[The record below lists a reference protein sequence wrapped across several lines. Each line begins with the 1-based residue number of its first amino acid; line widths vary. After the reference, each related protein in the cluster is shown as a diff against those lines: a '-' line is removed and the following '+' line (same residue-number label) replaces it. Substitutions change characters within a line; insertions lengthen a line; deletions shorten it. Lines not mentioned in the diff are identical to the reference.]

1 MRALLKSPIVRQN
14 PIVSNKNVQF
24 KIGIE
29 GIQREVGVEC
39 EYRMSENTQLTFQ
52 DLGLSP
58 EVLEAVKHVG
68 YETPSPIQAE
78 TIPHLLNGDDVLGI
92 AQTGTGKTAAFAL
105 PTLCHL
111 DPKVNSPQVLVL
123 TPTRELA
130 IQVAEAFTTYAE
142 LMKGFHVL
150 PIYGGQDFRT
160 QLRALKRG
168 VHVVVGTPGRVMD
181 HMRRETLDLSNL
193 KTIVLDEADEMLRM
207 GFIDDVE
214 WVMEH
219 VPDQAQV
226 ALFSATMPAPILKVT
241 QNYLKDPK
249 EVRIKPKTAS
259 HSNITQQYW
268 IVNNNQK
275 LDVLTRFLELTSFD
289 GMIIF
294 VKTRQSTS
302 ELADK
307 LSARGYAAA
316 ALNGDMNQSHREQC
330 IESLKAGRLDI
341 LIATDVAAR
350 GIDVERVS
358 HVINYDLPYDVESY
372 VHRVGRT
379 GRAGRKG
386 DAVLFATPRERRLL
400 KTIERETK
408 QTILPYEP
416 PSNEE
421 VTKLRVAAFKERIAD
436 NLGSQDLEF
445 FQQLAYEFAS
455 EHSMDM
461 AEVAGALLFMAQQEA
476 PLQVSGSSMPGH
488 NNADDRGRDRR
499 DRGERGERGGR
510 GRDTGVPMQAY
521 RIEVGR
527 EHKVTPKD
535 IVGAIANEANISSK
549 YIGNIKILPAF
560 SVVELPADMPAETSE
575 ILKKARV
582 RNKELDIK
590 VDPRGGDGLGEGG
603 RGRRD
608 GGRGRRD
615 DRGGRGRRDDRGG
628 RGRRDGGA
636 GRGRGGEGHRGR
648 RDGGRGRG
656 GNNE

>member
-1 MRALLKSPIVRQN
+1 MTE
-14 PIVSNKNVQF
+14 NVTPKF
-24 KIGIE
+24 
-29 GIQREVGVEC
+29 V
-39 EYRMSENTQLTFQ
+39 
-52 DLGLSP
+52 DLGLTP
-58 EVLEAVKHVG
+58 AVLEAVQHVG

-78 TIPHLLNGDDVLGI
+78 CIPHILNGDDILGI

-111 DPKVNSPQVLVL
+111 DPSINSPQILVL
-123 TPTRELA
+123 APTRELA

-142 LMKGFHVL
+142 KLDGFHVL

-193 KTIVLDEADEMLRM
+193 KTVVLDEADEMLRM

-214 WVMEH
+214 WIMDH
-219 VPDQAQV
+219 VPSEAQI

-241 QNYLKDPK
+241 KQYLKNPK

-275 LDVLTRFLELTSFD
+275 LDVLTRLLELTEFD

-294 VKTRQSTS
+294 TKTRQATS

-307 LSARGYAAA
+307 LSARGHAAA

-330 IESLKAGRLDI
+330 IESLKSGRLDI
-341 LIATDVAAR
+341 IIATDVAAR

-386 DAVLFATPRERRLL
+386 NAILFATPRERRLL

-416 PSNEE
+416 PTNEE
-421 VTKLRVAAFKERIAD
+421 VTQLRVAAFKERIAD
-436 NLGSQDLEF
+436 VIGGQDLDF
-445 FQQLAYEFAS
+445 FTNLVNEYAE
-455 EHSMDM
+455 EHGQDLG
-461 AEVAGALLFMAQQEA
+461 EVAAALAFMAQQEA
-476 PLQVSGSSMPGH
+476 PLQVTGKGMPG
-488 NNADDRGRDRR
+488 NNKFEDRNSRDRNGRDR
-499 DRGERGERGGR
+499 DRGERGGR

-527 EHKVTPKD
+527 EHGVTPKD

-549 YIGNIKILPAF
+549 FIGNIKLMPNF
-560 SVVELPADMPAETSE
+560 SVVELPADMPTETAEQ
-575 ILKKARV
+575 LKKTRV
-582 RNKELDIK
+582 RNQQLDIK
-590 VDPRGGDGLGEGG
+590 VDPRGGQGVGDRG
-603 RGRRD
+603 GRRD
-608 GGRGRRD
+608 GGGRGRGRD
-615 DRGGRGRRDDRGG
+615 DRGGRGRGG
-628 RGRRDGGA
+628 NRDGN
-636 GRGRGGEGHRGR
+636 RGRGGEGHRGR
-648 RDGGRGRG
+648 RNDRKPRD
-656 GNNE
+656 

>member
-1 MRALLKSPIVRQN
+1 MTE
-14 PIVSNKNVQF
+14 NVTPKF
-24 KIGIE
+24 
-29 GIQREVGVEC
+29 V
-39 EYRMSENTQLTFQ
+39 
-52 DLGLSP
+52 DLGLTP
-58 EVLEAVKHVG
+58 EVLEAVQHVG

-78 TIPHLLNGDDVLGI
+78 CIPHILNGEDILGI

-111 DPKVNSPQVLVL
+111 DPAVNSPQILVL
-123 TPTRELA
+123 APTRELA

-142 LMKGFHVL
+142 KLPGFHVL

-193 KTIVLDEADEMLRM
+193 KTVVLDEADEMLRM

-214 WVMEH
+214 WIMEH
-219 VPDQAQV
+219 VPKQAQI

-241 QNYLKDPK
+241 KQYLKNPK

-275 LDVLTRFLELTSFD
+275 LDVLTRLLELTEFD

-294 VKTRQSTS
+294 TKTRQATS

-307 LSARGYAAA
+307 LSARGHAAA

-330 IESLKAGRLDI
+330 IESLKSGRLDI
-341 LIATDVAAR
+341 IIATDVAAR

-386 DAVLFATPRERRLL
+386 NAILFATPRERRLL

-421 VTKLRVAAFKERIAD
+421 VTQLRTAAFKEKIAD
-436 NLGSQDLEF
+436 VIAGQDLSF
-445 FQQLAYEFAS
+445 FQDLIEQFAAESNQEGLDIAAALA
-455 EHSMDM
+455 
-461 AEVAGALLFMAQQEA
+461 FMAQQEA
-476 PLQVSGSSMPGH
+476 PLQVTGRGMPG
-488 NNADDRGRDRR
+488 NNKFEDRNSRDRDRGGRDRSSR
-499 DRGERGERGGR
+499 DP
-510 GRDTGVPMQAY
+510 GVPMQAY

-527 EHKVTPKD
+527 EHGVSPKD

-549 YIGNIKILPAF
+549 FIGNIKLMPNF
-560 SVVELPADMPAETSE
+560 SVVELPADMPTETQQK
-575 ILKKARV
+575 LKQTKV
-582 RNKELDIK
+582 RNQVLDIK
-590 VDPRGGDGLGEGG
+590 VDPRGGQGVGG
-603 RGRRD
+603 RG
-608 GGRGRRD
+608 RD
-615 DRGGRGRRDDRGG
+615 DRGGRGRPRRNDRNDRGAK
-628 RGRRDGGA
+628 GGK

-648 RDGGRGRG
+648 RNDS
-656 GNNE
+656 

>member
-1 MRALLKSPIVRQN
+1 MT
-14 PIVSNKNVQF
+14 
-24 KIGIE
+24 
-29 GIQREVGVEC
+29 
-39 EYRMSENTQLTFQ
+39 ENTSPKFA
-52 DLGLSP
+52 DLGLS
-58 EVLEAVKHVG
+58 EAVLEAVQHVG

-78 TIPHLLNGDDVLGI
+78 TIPHLLNGHDVLGI

-111 DPKVNSPQVLVL
+111 DPSVNAPQVLVL

-142 LMKGFHVL
+142 KLKGFHVL

-219 VPDQAQV
+219 VPSESQV

-259 HSNITQQYW
+259 HSNITQRFW

-275 LDVLTRFLELTSFD
+275 LDVLTRYLELTEFD

-341 LIATDVAAR
+341 IIATDVAAR

-358 HVINYDLPYDVESY
+358 HVVNFDLPFDVESY

-386 DAVLFATPRERRLL
+386 DAILFAAPREKRLL
-400 KTIERETK
+400 KNIERETK

-421 VTKLRVAAFKERIAD
+421 VTQLRVAAFKERIAD
-436 NLGSQDLEF
+436 VMGSKDLDF
-445 FQQLAYEFAS
+445 FQQLVTDFAT
-455 EHSMDM
+455 EHQM
-461 AEVAGALLFMAQQEA
+461 EVAEAAAALAFMAQEEA
-476 PLQVSGSSMPGH
+476 PLQVSGAALPGS
-488 NNADDRGRDRR
+488 NRVDDRR
-499 DRGERGERGGR
+499 DRKERGERGERGDR
-510 GRDTGVPMQAY
+510 RDPGVPMQAY

-527 EHKVTPKD
+527 EHNVSPKE
-535 IVGAIANEANISSK
+535 IVGAIANEANLSSK
-549 YIGNIKILPAF
+549 YIGNIKIMPAF
-560 SVVELPADMPAETSE
+560 TIVELPADMPNETE
-575 ILKKARV
+575 QVLKKVRV
-582 RNKELDIK
+582 RNRQLDIK
-590 VDPRGGDGLGEGG
+590 VDPRGGEGVG
-603 RGRRD
+603 RQ
-608 GGRGRRD
+608 GRGRRD
-615 DRGGRGRRDDRGG
+615 DRGGRGRDDRG
-628 RGRRDGGA
+628 

-648 RDGGRGRG
+648 RSDSRGGEGHRGRRNESRG
-656 GNNE
+656 GNR

>member
-1 MRALLKSPIVRQN
+1 MTDKVIEPQPEAAEVAQLK
-14 PIVSNKNVQF
+14 F
-24 KIGIE
+24 A
-29 GIQREVGVEC
+29 
-39 EYRMSENTQLTFQ
+39 

-58 EVLEAVKHVG
+58 EVLNAVTSVG

-78 TIPHLLNGDDVLGI
+78 CIPHILNGDDVLGI

-105 PTLCHL
+105 PALCKL
-111 DPKVNSPQVLVL
+111 DAKINSPQILVL

-142 LMKGFHVL
+142 KLKGFHVL

-160 QLRALKRG
+160 QLRSLKRG

-193 KTIVLDEADEMLRM
+193 KMVILDEADEMLRM

-214 WVMEH
+214 WIMES
-219 VPDQAQV
+219 VAKNTQI
-226 ALFSATMPAPILKVT
+226 ALFSATMPAQILKVT
-241 QNYLKDPK
+241 KNYLKNPK

-275 LDVLTRFLELTSFD
+275 LDVLTRILELIQFD

-330 IESLKAGRLDI
+330 IESLKSGRLDI
-341 LIATDVAAR
+341 VIATDVAAR

-386 DAVLFATPRERRLL
+386 NAILFASPRERRLL

-408 QTILPYEP
+408 QTILPYEA

-421 VTKLRVAAFKERIAD
+421 VTQLRVAGFKEKMTEA
-436 NLGSQDLEF
+436 LSSQDLEF
-445 FQQLAYEFAS
+445 FNKLVADFAA
-455 EHSMDM
+455 EHEMDVS
-461 AEVAGALLFMAQQEA
+461 EVAGALAFLAQQET
-476 PLQVSGSSMPGH
+476 PLQLTGRSMPGN
-488 NNADDRGRDRR
+488 NNADDRSGDRGGRDRDRGDRGGRERGGR
-499 DRGERGERGGR
+499 DRGERSERGPR
-510 GRDTGVPMQAY
+510 TDRDPGVKMQAY

-527 EHKVTPKD
+527 EHGATPRD
-535 IVGAIANEANISSK
+535 IVGAIANEANLSSK
-549 YIGNIKILPAF
+549 FIGNIKLMPNF
-560 SVVELPADMPAETSE
+560 SVVELPADMPAEVQKQ
-575 ILKKARV
+575 LKQTRI
-582 RNKELDIK
+582 RNQPLDLK
-590 VDPRGGDGLGEGG
+590 VDPRGGEGVG
-603 RGRRD
+603 AREERG
-608 GGRGRRD
+608 
-615 DRGGRGRRDDRGG
+615 
-628 RGRRDGGA
+628 GRRDGGA
-636 GRGRGGEGHRGR
+636 GRPRREGGASRGRGGEGHRGQ
-648 RDGGRGRG
+648 RDGGSRGSSRSG
-656 GNNE
+656 SRD

>member
-1 MRALLKSPIVRQN
+1 MTE
-14 PIVSNKNVQF
+14 NVTPQPEAEAATEIKF
-24 KIGIE
+24 A
-29 GIQREVGVEC
+29 
-39 EYRMSENTQLTFQ
+39 

-58 EVLEAVKHVG
+58 SVLEAVKSVG

-78 TIPHLLNGDDVLGI
+78 CIPHILNGDDVLGI

-105 PTLCHL
+105 PALCHL
-111 DPKVNSPQVLVL
+111 DASINSPQVLVL

-142 LMKGFHVL
+142 KLSGFHVL

-160 QLRALKRG
+160 QLRSLKRG

-193 KTIVLDEADEMLRM
+193 KMVILDEADEMLRM

-214 WVMEH
+214 WIMEH
-219 VPDQAQV
+219 VPKQAQI

-241 QNYLKDPK
+241 KNYLKNPK

-275 LDVLTRFLELTSFD
+275 LDVLTRILELIQFD

-330 IESLKAGRLDI
+330 IESLKSGRLDI
-341 LIATDVAAR
+341 IIATDVAAR

-358 HVINYDLPYDVESY
+358 HVVNYDLPYDVESY

-386 DAVLFATPRERRLL
+386 NAILFAAPRERRLL

-421 VTKLRVAAFKERIAD
+421 VTQLRVAAFKEKISDA
-436 NLGSQDLEF
+436 LGSQELEF
-445 FQQLAYEFAS
+445 FQKLVVEFAE
-455 EHSMDM
+455 EHQMDVG
-461 AEVAGALLFMAQQEA
+461 EVAGALAYLAQADA
-476 PLQVSGSSMPGH
+476 PLQLKGKGMPGH
-488 NNADDRGRDRR
+488 NNGDDRGAGRGREGGRDRGDRNERGRGRDR
-499 DRGERGERGGR
+499 DPGMK
-510 GRDTGVPMQAY
+510 MQAY

-527 EHKVTPKD
+527 EHGVQPKD
-535 IVGAIANEANISSK
+535 IVGAIANEANISSRF
-549 YIGNIKILPAF
+549 IGNIKLAPNF
-560 SVVELPADMPAETSE
+560 SIVELPADMPADVQQQ
-575 ILKKARV
+575 LKQTKI
-582 RNKELDIK
+582 RNQVLDIK
-590 VDPRGGDGLGEGG
+590 VDPRGGEGVGRREERGGRRSGGG
-603 RGRRD
+603 RGRDER
-608 GGRGRRD
+608 GGRGRD
-615 DRGGRGRRDDRGG
+615 DRGGRGRDDRGGRSRDDRGG
-628 RGRRDGGA
+628 RSG
-636 GRGRGGEGHRGR
+636 GGEGHRGK
-648 RDGGRGRG
+648 RDSSRGK
-656 GNNE
+656 ND

>member
-1 MRALLKSPIVRQN
+1 MTE
-14 PIVSNKNVQF
+14 NVTPKF
-24 KIGIE
+24 
-29 GIQREVGVEC
+29 V
-39 EYRMSENTQLTFQ
+39 
-52 DLGLSP
+52 DLGLTP
-58 EVLEAVKHVG
+58 AVLEAVQHVG

-78 TIPHLLNGDDVLGI
+78 CIPHILNGDDILGI

-111 DPKVNSPQVLVL
+111 DPSINSPQILVL
-123 TPTRELA
+123 APTRELA

-142 LMKGFHVL
+142 KLDGFHVL

-193 KTIVLDEADEMLRM
+193 KTVVLDEADEMLRM

-214 WVMEH
+214 WIMEH
-219 VPDQAQV
+219 VPSEAQI

-241 QNYLKDPK
+241 KQYLKNPK

-275 LDVLTRFLELTSFD
+275 LDVLTRLLELTEFD

-294 VKTRQSTS
+294 TKTRQATS

-307 LSARGYAAA
+307 LSARGHAAA

-330 IESLKAGRLDI
+330 IESLKSGRLDI
-341 LIATDVAAR
+341 IIATDVAAR

-386 DAVLFATPRERRLL
+386 NAILFATPRERRLL

-416 PSNEE
+416 PTNEE
-421 VTKLRVAAFKERIAD
+421 VTQLRVAAFKERIAD
-436 NLGSQDLEF
+436 VIGGQDLDF
-445 FQQLAYEFAS
+445 FTNLVNEYAE
-455 EHSMDM
+455 EHGQELG
-461 AEVAGALLFMAQQEA
+461 EVAAALAFMAQQEA
-476 PLQVSGSSMPGH
+476 PLQVTGKGMPG
-488 NNADDRGRDRR
+488 NNKFEDRNSRDRNGRDR
-499 DRGERGERGGR
+499 DRGERGGR

-527 EHKVTPKD
+527 EHGVTPKD

-549 YIGNIKILPAF
+549 FIGNIKLMPNF
-560 SVVELPADMPAETSE
+560 SVVELPADMPTETAEQ
-575 ILKKARV
+575 LKKTRV
-582 RNKELDIK
+582 RNQQLDIK
-590 VDPRGGDGLGEGG
+590 VDPRGGQGVGERG
-603 RGRRD
+603 GRRD
-608 GGRGRRD
+608 GGGRGRGRD
-615 DRGGRGRRDDRGG
+615 DRGGRGRGG
-628 RGRRDGGA
+628 NRDGN
-636 GRGRGGEGHRGR
+636 RGRGGEGHRGR
-648 RDGGRGRG
+648 RNDRKPRD
-656 GNNE
+656 

>member
-1 MRALLKSPIVRQN
+1 MTDKVVTPQPEAAEVAQLK
-14 PIVSNKNVQF
+14 F
-24 KIGIE
+24 A
-29 GIQREVGVEC
+29 
-39 EYRMSENTQLTFQ
+39 

-58 EVLEAVKHVG
+58 EVLNAVTSVG

-78 TIPHLLNGDDVLGI
+78 CIPHILNGDDVLGI

-105 PTLCHL
+105 PALCKL
-111 DPKVNSPQVLVL
+111 DAKINSPQVLVL

-142 LMKGFHVL
+142 KLKGFHVL

-160 QLRALKRG
+160 QLRSLKRG

-193 KTIVLDEADEMLRM
+193 KMVILDEADEMLRM

-214 WVMEH
+214 WIMES
-219 VPDQAQV
+219 VAKNTQI
-226 ALFSATMPAPILKVT
+226 ALFSATMPAQILKVT
-241 QNYLKDPK
+241 KNYLKSPK

-275 LDVLTRFLELTSFD
+275 LDVLTRILELIQFD

-330 IESLKAGRLDI
+330 IESLKSGRLDI
-341 LIATDVAAR
+341 VIATDVAAR

-386 DAVLFATPRERRLL
+386 NAILFASPRERRLL

-408 QTILPYEP
+408 QTILPYEA

-421 VTKLRVAAFKERIAD
+421 VTQLRVAGFKEKMTEA
-436 NLGSQDLEF
+436 LSSQDLDF
-445 FQQLAYEFAS
+445 FNKLVADFAA
-455 EHSMDM
+455 EHEMDVS
-461 AEVAGALLFMAQQEA
+461 EVAGALAFLAQQDA
-476 PLQVSGSSMPGH
+476 PLQLTGRSMPGH
-488 NNADDRGRDRR
+488 SNADDRGGRDR
-499 DRGERGERGGR
+499 DRGDRN
-510 GRDTGVPMQAY
+510 GRDRDRSSRGDRDPGVKMQAY

-527 EHKVTPKD
+527 EHGATPRD
-535 IVGAIANEANISSK
+535 IVGAIANEANLSSK
-549 YIGNIKILPAF
+549 FIGNIKLMPNF
-560 SVVELPADMPAETSE
+560 SVVELPADMPAEVQQQ
-575 ILKKARV
+575 LKQTRI
-582 RNKELDIK
+582 RNQQLDLK
-590 VDPRGGDGLGEGG
+590 VDPRGGEGVGRREGGGGRRDDRSG

-608 GGRGRRD
+608 GGG
-615 DRGGRGRRDDRGG
+615 
-628 RGRRDGGA
+628 
-636 GRGRGGEGHRGR
+636 GRGRGGEGHRGQ
-648 RDGGRGRG
+648 RDGGARGSSRRG
-656 GNNE
+656 NRD

>member
-1 MRALLKSPIVRQN
+1 MTE
-14 PIVSNKNVQF
+14 NVTPKF
-24 KIGIE
+24 A
-29 GIQREVGVEC
+29 
-39 EYRMSENTQLTFQ
+39 

-58 EVLEAVKHVG
+58 AVLDAVSQVG

-78 TIPHLLNGDDVLGI
+78 CIPHILNGDDILGI

-111 DPKVNSPQVLVL
+111 DPEINSPQVLVL

-142 LMKGFHVL
+142 KLKGFHVL
-150 PIYGGQDFRT
+150 PVYGGQDFRT

-219 VPDQAQV
+219 VPDQTQV

-275 LDVLTRFLELTSFD
+275 LDVLTRLLELTQFD

-316 ALNGDMNQSHREQC
+316 ALNGDMNQAHREQC

-358 HVINYDLPYDVESY
+358 HVLNYDLPYDVESY

-386 DAVLFATPRERRLL
+386 NAILFAAPRERRLL

-408 QTILPYEP
+408 QVILPYEP
-416 PSNEE
+416 PTNEE
-421 VTKLRVAAFKERIAD
+421 VTNLRVAAFKEKMAD
-436 NLGSQDLEF
+436 ALGSQDLGF
-445 FQQLAYEFAS
+445 FQQMAYEFAS
-455 EHSMDM
+455 EHQMDM
-461 AEVAGALLFMAQQEA
+461 AEVAGALVYLAQQDA
-476 PLQVSGSSMPGH
+476 PLQVTGNAMPGH
-488 NNADDRGRDRR
+488 NNADDRKQRR
-499 DRGERGERGGR
+499 ERTDS
-510 GRDTGVPMQAY
+510 RDTGVKMQTY

-527 EHKVTPKD
+527 EHGVAPRE

-549 YIGNIKILPAF
+549 FIGNIKICPMFTL
-560 SVVELPADMPAETSE
+560 VELPADMPKETE
-575 ILKKARV
+575 QQLKKTRV
-582 RNKELDIK
+582 RNQQLDIK
-590 VDPRGGDGLGEGG
+590 VDPRGGQGLGDRG
-603 RGRRD
+603 RGRGGRRD
-608 GGRGRRD
+608 GGRRD
-615 DRGGRGRRDDRGG
+615 DRGGRSRR
-628 RGRRDGGA
+628 
-636 GRGRGGEGHRGR
+636 GEGHRGR
-648 RDGGRGRG
+648 RDNGHRGDKS
-656 GNNE
+656 GNR

>member
-1 MRALLKSPIVRQN
+1 MSDDGLT
-14 PIVSNKNVQF
+14 
-24 KIGIE
+24 
-29 GIQREVGVEC
+29 REVGVDVSKT
-39 EYRMSENTQLTFQ
+39 MTENVTPQPEAADVAEIKFA

-58 EVLEAVKHVG
+58 AVLEAVTSVG
-68 YETPSPIQAE
+68 YETPSPIQAQ
-78 TIPHLLNGDDVLGI
+78 TIPHILNGDDVLGI

-105 PTLCHL
+105 PALCHL
-111 DPKVNSPQVLVL
+111 DAKINSPQVLVL

-142 LMKGFHVL
+142 KLKGFHVL

-160 QLRALKRG
+160 QLRSLKRG

-193 KTIVLDEADEMLRM
+193 KMVILDEADEMLRM

-214 WVMEH
+214 WIMES
-219 VPDQAQV
+219 VAKNTQI
-226 ALFSATMPAPILKVT
+226 ALFSATMPAQILKVT
-241 QNYLKDPK
+241 KNYLKDPK

-275 LDVLTRFLELTSFD
+275 LDVLTRILELIQFD

-330 IESLKAGRLDI
+330 IESLKSGRLDI
-341 LIATDVAAR
+341 VIATDVAAR

-358 HVINYDLPYDVESY
+358 HVINFDLPYDVESY

-386 DAVLFATPRERRLL
+386 NAILFASPRERRLL

-408 QTILPYEP
+408 QTILPYEA

-421 VTKLRVAAFKERIAD
+421 VTQLRVAAFKEKMAD
-436 NLGSQDLEF
+436 ALGSQDLDF
-445 FQQLAYEFAS
+445 FNKLVADFAA
-455 EHSMDM
+455 EHEME
-461 AEVAGALLFMAQQEA
+461 ATEVAGALAYIAQQDA
-476 PLQVSGSSMPGH
+476 PLQLTGRGMPGH
-488 NNADDRGRDRR
+488 NNADDRGGR
-499 DRGERGERGGR
+499 DRGDRNGRDRDRGGR
-510 GRDTGVPMQAY
+510 NDRDPGVKMQAY

-527 EHKVTPKD
+527 EHGATPRD
-535 IVGAIANEANISSK
+535 IVGAIANEANLSSK
-549 YIGNIKILPAF
+549 FIGNIKLMPNF
-560 SVVELPADMPAETSE
+560 SVVELPADMPTE
-575 ILKKARV
+575 IQQQLKQTRI
-582 RNKELDIK
+582 RNQQLDLK
-590 VDPRGGDGLGEGG
+590 VDPRGGEGVGRREGG
-603 RGRRD
+603 GGRRNE
-608 GGRGRRD
+608 RN
-615 DRGGRGRRDDRGG
+615 DRGGRGRRE
-628 RGRRDGGA
+628 GGA
-636 GRGRGGEGHRGR
+636 GRGRGGEGHRGQ
-648 RDGGRGRG
+648 RDGGGRSRSGNRG
-656 GNNE
+656 GSRD

>member
-1 MRALLKSPIVRQN
+1 MTE
-14 PIVSNKNVQF
+14 NVTPKF
-24 KIGIE
+24 
-29 GIQREVGVEC
+29 V
-39 EYRMSENTQLTFQ
+39 
-52 DLGLSP
+52 DLGLTP
-58 EVLEAVKHVG
+58 EVLEAVQHVG

-78 TIPHLLNGDDVLGI
+78 CIPHILNGDDVLGI

-142 LMKGFHVL
+142 KLKGFHVL

-193 KTIVLDEADEMLRM
+193 KTVVLDEADEMLRM

-214 WVMEH
+214 WIMEH
-219 VPDQAQV
+219 VPDQAQI

-241 QNYLKDPK
+241 QNYLKSPK

-259 HSNITQQYW
+259 HANITQQYW

-275 LDVLTRFLELTSFD
+275 LDVLTRILELIQFD

-330 IESLKAGRLDI
+330 IESLKSGRLDI
-341 LIATDVAAR
+341 IIATDVAAR

-358 HVINYDLPYDVESY
+358 HVVNYDLPYDVESY

-386 DAVLFATPRERRLL
+386 NAILFASPRERRLL

-421 VTKLRVAAFKERIAD
+421 VTQLRVAGFKEKMAD
-436 NLGSQDLEF
+436 ALGSQDLSF
-445 FQQLAYEFAS
+445 FQQLAYEFAA
-455 EHSMDM
+455 EHEMDI
-461 AEVAGALLFMAQQEA
+461 AEVAGALAYLAQQDA
-476 PLQVSGSSMPGH
+476 PLQVTGKGMPGH
-488 NNADDRGRDRR
+488 SNADDRGRR
-499 DRGERGERGGR
+499 DRNERGERGR
-510 GRDTGVPMQAY
+510 GRDRDPGVKMQAY

-527 EHKVTPKD
+527 EHGVSPRD
-535 IVGAIANEANISSK
+535 IVGAIANEANLSSK
-549 YIGNIKILPAF
+549 FIGNIKLCPNF
-560 SVVELPADMPAETSE
+560 SVVELPADMPAEVQE
-575 ILKKARV
+575 ALKKTKV
-582 RNKELDIK
+582 RNQELDIK
-590 VDPRGGDGLGEGG
+590 VDPRGGEGV
-603 RGRRD
+603 
-608 GGRGRRD
+608 GRRD

-628 RGRRDGGA
+628 RGRDDRG
-636 GRGRGGEGHRGR
+636 GRGRRDDRGGRSRGGEGHRGR
-648 RDGGRGRG
+648 RNDRDGNR
-656 GNNE
+656 

>member
-1 MRALLKSPIVRQN
+1 MTE
-14 PIVSNKNVQF
+14 NVTPKF
-24 KIGIE
+24 
-29 GIQREVGVEC
+29 V
-39 EYRMSENTQLTFQ
+39 
-52 DLGLSP
+52 DLGLTP
-58 EVLEAVKHVG
+58 AVLEAVQHVG

-78 TIPHLLNGDDVLGI
+78 CIPHILNGDDILGI

-111 DPKVNSPQVLVL
+111 DPSINSPQILVL
-123 TPTRELA
+123 APTRELA

-142 LMKGFHVL
+142 KLDGFHVL

-193 KTIVLDEADEMLRM
+193 KTVVLDEADEMLRM

-214 WVMEH
+214 WIMDH
-219 VPDQAQV
+219 VPSEAQI

-241 QNYLKDPK
+241 KQYLKNPK

-275 LDVLTRFLELTSFD
+275 LDVLTRLLELTEFD

-294 VKTRQSTS
+294 TKTRQATS

-307 LSARGYAAA
+307 LSARGHAAA

-330 IESLKAGRLDI
+330 IESLKSGRLDI
-341 LIATDVAAR
+341 IIATDVAAR

-386 DAVLFATPRERRLL
+386 NAILFATPRERRLL

-416 PSNEE
+416 PTNEE
-421 VTKLRVAAFKERIAD
+421 VTQLRVAAFKERIAD
-436 NLGSQDLEF
+436 VIGGQDLDF
-445 FQQLAYEFAS
+445 FTNLVNEYAE
-455 EHSMDM
+455 EHGQDLG
-461 AEVAGALLFMAQQEA
+461 EVAAALAFMAQQEA
-476 PLQVSGSSMPGH
+476 PLQVTGKGMPG
-488 NNADDRGRDRR
+488 NNKFEDRNSRDRNGRDR
-499 DRGERGERGGR
+499 DRGERGGR

-527 EHKVTPKD
+527 EHGVTPKD

-549 YIGNIKILPAF
+549 FIGNIKLMPNF
-560 SVVELPADMPAETSE
+560 SVVELPADMPTETAEQ
-575 ILKKARV
+575 LKKTRV
-582 RNKELDIK
+582 RNQQLDIK
-590 VDPRGGDGLGEGG
+590 VDPRGGQGVGDRG
-603 RGRRD
+603 GRRD
-608 GGRGRRD
+608 GGGRGRGRD
-615 DRGGRGRRDDRGG
+615 DRAGRGRGG
-628 RGRRDGGA
+628 NRDGN
-636 GRGRGGEGHRGR
+636 RGRGGEGHRGR
-648 RDGGRGRG
+648 RNDRKPRD
-656 GNNE
+656 

>member
-1 MRALLKSPIVRQN
+1 MTE
-14 PIVSNKNVQF
+14 NVTPKF
-24 KIGIE
+24 A
-29 GIQREVGVEC
+29 
-39 EYRMSENTQLTFQ
+39 

-58 EVLEAVKHVG
+58 AVLDAVSQVG

-78 TIPHLLNGDDVLGI
+78 CIPHILNGDDILGI

-111 DPKVNSPQVLVL
+111 DPEINSPQVLVL

-142 LMKGFHVL
+142 KLKGFHVL
-150 PIYGGQDFRT
+150 PVYGGQDFRT

-219 VPDQAQV
+219 VPDQTQV

-275 LDVLTRFLELTSFD
+275 LDVLTRLLELTQFD

-316 ALNGDMNQSHREQC
+316 ALNGDMNQAHREQC

-358 HVINYDLPYDVESY
+358 HVLNYDLPYDVESY

-386 DAVLFATPRERRLL
+386 NAILFASPRERRLL

-408 QTILPYEP
+408 QVILPYEP
-416 PSNEE
+416 PTNEE
-421 VTKLRVAAFKERIAD
+421 VTNLRVAAFKEKMAD
-436 NLGSQDLEF
+436 ALGSQDLGF
-445 FQQLAYEFAS
+445 FQQMAYEFAS
-455 EHSMDM
+455 EHQMDM
-461 AEVAGALLFMAQQEA
+461 AEVAGALVYLAQQDA
-476 PLQVSGSSMPGH
+476 PLQVTGNAMPGH
-488 NNADDRGRDRR
+488 NNADDRKQRR
-499 DRGERGERGGR
+499 ERTDS
-510 GRDTGVPMQAY
+510 RDTGVKMQTY

-527 EHKVTPKD
+527 EHGVAPRE

-549 YIGNIKILPAF
+549 FIGNIKICPMFTL
-560 SVVELPADMPAETSE
+560 VELPADMPKETE
-575 ILKKARV
+575 QQLKKTRV
-582 RNKELDIK
+582 RNQQLDIK
-590 VDPRGGDGLGEGG
+590 VDPRGGQGLGDRG
-603 RGRRD
+603 RGRGGRRD
-608 GGRGRRD
+608 GGRRD
-615 DRGGRGRRDDRGG
+615 DRGGRSRR
-628 RGRRDGGA
+628 
-636 GRGRGGEGHRGR
+636 GEGHRGR
-648 RDGGRGRG
+648 RDNGHRGDKS
-656 GNNE
+656 GNR

>member
-1 MRALLKSPIVRQN
+1 MTENVTPQPNAAVVAEATELK
-14 PIVSNKNVQF
+14 F
-24 KIGIE
+24 A
-29 GIQREVGVEC
+29 
-39 EYRMSENTQLTFQ
+39 

-58 EVLEAVKHVG
+58 EVLDAVHSVG

-78 TIPHLLNGDDVLGI
+78 CIPHILNGDDVLGI

-105 PTLCHL
+105 PALCKL
-111 DPKVNSPQVLVL
+111 DAKINSPQVLVL

-130 IQVAEAFTTYAE
+130 IQVAEAFSTYAE
-142 LMKGFHVL
+142 KLSGFHVL

-160 QLRALKRG
+160 QLRSLKRG

-193 KTIVLDEADEMLRM
+193 KMVILDEADEMLRM

-214 WVMEH
+214 WIMEH
-219 VPDQAQV
+219 VPKQAQI
-226 ALFSATMPAPILKVT
+226 ALFSATMPAQILKVT
-241 QNYLKDPK
+241 KNYLKNPK

-275 LDVLTRFLELTSFD
+275 LDVLTRILELIQFD

-294 VKTRQSTS
+294 VKTRISTS

-330 IESLKAGRLDI
+330 IESLKSGRLDI
-341 LIATDVAAR
+341 IIATDVAAR

-386 DAVLFATPRERRLL
+386 NAILFAAPRERRLL

-408 QTILPYEP
+408 QTILPYEA

-421 VTKLRVAAFKERIAD
+421 VTQLRVSSFKEKISDA
-436 NLGSQDLEF
+436 LGSQELEF
-445 FQQLAYEFAS
+445 FQKLAIEYAE
-455 EHSMDM
+455 EHQMDV
-461 AEVAGALLFMAQQEA
+461 AEVAGALTYLAQQEA
-476 PLQVSGSSMPGH
+476 PLQVTGKGMPGH
-488 NNADDRGRDRR
+488 NNGDDRGDRGPRDRNDRGPR
-499 DRGERGERGGR
+499 DRNDRGDRGGRDGGR
-510 GRDTGVPMQAY
+510 GRDPGMKMQAY

-527 EHKVTPKD
+527 EHGVSPKD
-535 IVGAIANEANISSK
+535 IVGAIANEANISSRF
-549 YIGNIKILPAF
+549 IGNIKLAPNF
-560 SVVELPADMPAETSE
+560 SIVELPAEMPADVQQK
-575 ILKKARV
+575 LKQTKI
-582 RNKELDIK
+582 RNQTIDLK
-590 VDPRGGDGLGEGG
+590 VDPRGGEGVGRREGG
-603 RGRRD
+603 GGRD
-608 GGRGRRD
+608 GGRGRD
-615 DRGGRGRRDDRGG
+615 DRGGRGRG
-628 RGRRDGGA
+628 RDGGRS
-636 GRGRGGEGHRGR
+636 GGGEGHRGR
-648 RDGGRGRG
+648 RS
-656 GNNE
+656 EK

>member
-1 MRALLKSPIVRQN
+1 MEYSVKLGLI
-14 PIVSNKNVQF
+14 
-24 KIGIE
+24 
-29 GIQREVGVEC
+29 C
-39 EYRMSENTQLTFQ
+39 EYIMTENTQLTFA

-259 HSNITQQYW
+259 HANITQQYW

-275 LDVLTRFLELTSFD
+275 LDVLTRFLELTEFD

-455 EHSMDM
+455 EHQMDM

-488 NNADDRGRDRR
+488 NNADDRGGR
-499 DRGERGERGGR
+499 DRGRDRGERGGR

-527 EHKVTPKD
+527 ENKVTPKD

-549 YIGNIKILPAF
+549 YIGNIKIMPNF
-560 SVVELPADMPAETSE
+560 SVVELPADMPKETSD

-590 VDPRGGDGLGEGG
+590 VDPRGGEGVGGG
-603 RGRRD
+603 RPDRGGRRDGGRRD

-615 DRGGRGRRDDRGG
+615 DRGGK
-628 RGRRDGGA
+628 GRRDGGA

-648 RDGGRGRG
+648 RDNNRG
-656 GNNE
+656 GNRD

>member
-1 MRALLKSPIVRQN
+1 MTE
-14 PIVSNKNVQF
+14 NVTPKF
-24 KIGIE
+24 A
-29 GIQREVGVEC
+29 
-39 EYRMSENTQLTFQ
+39 

-58 EVLEAVKHVG
+58 AVLDAVSQVG

-78 TIPHLLNGDDVLGI
+78 CIPHILNGDDILGI

-111 DPKVNSPQVLVL
+111 DPEINSPQVLVL

-142 LMKGFHVL
+142 KLKGFHVL
-150 PIYGGQDFRT
+150 PVYGGQDFRT

-219 VPDQAQV
+219 VPDQTQV

-275 LDVLTRFLELTSFD
+275 LDVLTRLLELTQFD

-316 ALNGDMNQSHREQC
+316 ALNGDMNQAHRELC

-358 HVINYDLPYDVESY
+358 HVLNYDLPYDVESY

-386 DAVLFATPRERRLL
+386 NAILFASPRERRLL

-408 QTILPYEP
+408 QVILPYEP
-416 PSNEE
+416 PTNEE
-421 VTKLRVAAFKERIAD
+421 VTNLRVAAFKEKMAD
-436 NLGSQDLEF
+436 ALGSQDLGF
-445 FQQLAYEFAS
+445 FQQMAYEFAS
-455 EHSMDM
+455 EHQMDM
-461 AEVAGALLFMAQQEA
+461 AEVAGALVYLAQQDA
-476 PLQVSGSSMPGH
+476 PLQVTGNAMPGH
-488 NNADDRGRDRR
+488 NNADDRKQRR
-499 DRGERGERGGR
+499 ERTDS
-510 GRDTGVPMQAY
+510 RDTGVKMQTY

-527 EHKVTPKD
+527 EHGVAPRE

-549 YIGNIKILPAF
+549 FIGNIKICPMFTL
-560 SVVELPADMPAETSE
+560 VELPADMPKETE
-575 ILKKARV
+575 QQLKKTRV
-582 RNKELDIK
+582 RNQQLDIK
-590 VDPRGGDGLGEGG
+590 VDPRGGQGLGDRG
-603 RGRRD
+603 RGRGGRRD
-608 GGRGRRD
+608 GGRRD
-615 DRGGRGRRDDRGG
+615 DRGGRSRR
-628 RGRRDGGA
+628 
-636 GRGRGGEGHRGR
+636 GEGHRGR
-648 RDGGRGRG
+648 RDNGHRGDKS
-656 GNNE
+656 GNR

>member
-1 MRALLKSPIVRQN
+1 MTE
-14 PIVSNKNVQF
+14 NV
-24 KIGIE
+24 
-29 GIQREVGVEC
+29 
-39 EYRMSENTQLTFQ
+39 TLTFA
-52 DLGLSP
+52 DLGLNP
-58 EVLEAVKHVG
+58 QVLEAVQHVG

-78 TIPHLLNGDDVLGI
+78 CIPHILNGDDVLGI

-111 DPKVNSPQVLVL
+111 DPSVNSPQVLVL

-142 LMKGFHVL
+142 KLKDFHVL

-219 VPDQAQV
+219 VPEQAQV

-259 HSNITQQYW
+259 HSNITQQFW
-268 IVNNNQK
+268 FVNNNQK
-275 LDVLTRFLELTSFD
+275 LEVLTRYLELTQFD

-330 IESLKAGRLDI
+330 IESLKSGRLDI
-341 LIATDVAAR
+341 IIATDVAAR

-358 HVINYDLPYDVESY
+358 HVVNYDLPFDVESY

-386 DAVLFATPRERRLL
+386 DAILFATPRERRLL
-400 KTIERETK
+400 KNIERETK
-408 QTILPYEP
+408 QTILPYKP
-416 PSNEE
+416 PSSEE
-421 VTKLRVAAFKERIAD
+421 VTELRVSSFKEKIAD
-436 NLGSQDLEF
+436 VLGSQDLEF
-445 FQQLAYEFAS
+445 FQKLVTDIAEERQ
-455 EHSMDM
+455 MDV
-461 AEVAGALLFMAQQEA
+461 AEVAAAMTFLAQSEA
-476 PLQVSGSSMPGH
+476 PLQVSGTSMPGH
-488 NNADDRGRDRR
+488 ANADDRGRRER
-499 DRGERGERGGR
+499 GDRGERGERGR
-510 GRDTGVPMQAY
+510 GRDTGVKMQTY

-527 EHKVTPKD
+527 EHGVSPRD
-535 IVGAIANEANISSK
+535 IVGAIANEANLSSK
-549 YIGNIKILPAF
+549 FIGNIKLCPQF
-560 SVVELPADMPAETSE
+560 SLVELPADMPNEVQQQ
-575 ILKKARV
+575 LKKARV
-582 RNKELDIK
+582 RNQQLDIK
-590 VDPRGGDGLGEGG
+590 VDPRGGQGV
-603 RGRRD
+603 GRRND
-608 GGRGRRD
+608 RGDRE
-615 DRGGRGRRDDRGG
+615 RGGRGRDGHRGK
-628 RGRRDGGA
+628 RRDGNRDGN
-636 GRGRGGEGHRGR
+636 REGHRGR
-648 RDGGRGRG
+648 RSQERS
-656 GNNE
+656 